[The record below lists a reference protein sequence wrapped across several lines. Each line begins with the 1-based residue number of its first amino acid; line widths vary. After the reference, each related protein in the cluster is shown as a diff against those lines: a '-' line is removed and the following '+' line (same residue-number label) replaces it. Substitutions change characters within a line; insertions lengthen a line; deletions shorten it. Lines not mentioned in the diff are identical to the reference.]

1 MVPPTSHPGVW
12 LIGIRPLGSTQGHPR
27 AASSACGSL
36 LPLQEEGD
44 ARLLFQEGDAR
55 LLFHEGDARLLFHAY
70 FSASVSEYFQ
80 RRRVWSSHR
89 QIRKTKVR
97 QETALGRTQAVPG
110 GVGPGSG
117 RLPSS
122 FSWLKFPQPEFGL
135 KRGFPTPQEQGRIS
149 PRPEITDYPESHP
162 CQR

>member
-1 MVPPTSHPGVW
+1 M
-12 LIGIRPLGSTQGHPR
+12 GSTQGHPR

-36 LPLQEEGD
+36 PPLQEEGDAHLLFQGGD
-44 ARLLFQEGDAR
+44 ARLLFQEGDAH
-55 LLFHEGDARLLFHAY
+55 LLFHEGDARLPFHEGDARLLFRAY
-70 FSASVSEYFQ
+70 FSASVSEYFR

-122 FSWLKFPQPEFGL
+122 FSWLKFPQPEFGQ
-135 KRGFPTPQEQGRIS
+135 KRGFPTSESKGESFSS
-149 PRPEITDYPESHP
+149 PRNYGLP
-162 CQR
+162 

>member
-1 MVPPTSHPGVW
+1 MPIS
-12 LIGIRPLGSTQGHPR
+12 
-27 AASSACGSL
+27 
-36 LPLQEEGD
+36 
-44 ARLLFQEGDAR
+44 
-55 LLFHEGDARLLFHAY
+55 
-70 FSASVSEYFQ
+70 FSKGEMPVSFSKREMPVSFSMKEMPVSFSVHISVQVISEYFR

-122 FSWLKFPQPEFGL
+122 FSWLKFPQPEFGQ
-135 KRGFPTPQEQGRIS
+135 KRGFPTSESKGESFSS
-149 PRPEITDYPESHP
+149 PRNYGLP
-162 CQR
+162 